1 MNENATANNQLPFL
15 FCITSVYRKRNL
27 HLYTGLLIILMM
39 GPVFVFAQ
47 TASSKN
53 EALMAQADTLL
64 GRQDYEGALPLL
76 NKIIDKSKLA
86 SHDDYDALYKRA
98 YCYYGLGR
106 FENAL
111 SDINQYL
118 TRIPNDQAKLL
129 RAYINQELG
138 YYEAQL
144 EDLNSFITSSPGN
157 PDLLRWRASVYMESE
172 QYDAA
177 RKDITQL
184 LQVDESPELKSY
196 LGLIYYYQDKPDSAL
211 TVFEEVIS
219 KNPDYLQPYLY
230 AASLT
235 LEEEIY
241 DLALRYIESGL
252 KVEAGNLTL
261 LFYKGIALVESDR
274 EEDGCRCLT
283 KAFNAGMDDAG
294 DYLKSYCYGGE

>member
-1 MNENATANNQLPFL
+1 MNENATANNQLTFL
-15 FCITSVYRKRNL
+15 FCFTSVFRKRNL
-27 HLYTGLLIILMM
+27 HLYIGLLIILMM

-47 TASSKN
+47 TASHKN
-53 EALMAQADTLL
+53 EALMVQADTLL
-64 GRQDYEGALPLL
+64 ARQDYEGALTLL

-86 SHDDYDALYKRA
+86 SNEDYDALYKRA
-98 YCYYGLGR
+98 YCYYGLGK

-118 TRIPNDQAKLL
+118 KKIPNEQAKLL

-138 YYEAQL
+138 NYEAQL
-144 EDLNSFITSSPGN
+144 EDLNTFIASSPGN

-184 LQVDESPELKSY
+184 LQVDDSPELKSY

-211 TVFEEVIS
+211 TVFEEVIA

-235 LEEEIY
+235 LEEEVY
-241 DLALRYIESGL
+241 DLALRYIDAGL
-252 KVEAGNLTL
+252 KIDAGNLTL

-283 KAFNAGMDDAG
+283 KAFTGGMDDAG